1 MLQSTAEQTEE
12 EAGVKEKNYSVAQN
26 LFYIFHPVWKEK
38 PHYMLML
45 IGEAV
50 LSIGMML
57 MAAAVSAVAVSSLEK
72 GNDVIVLIGSIMAF
86 FICYGA
92 GNVVYTFLKI
102 RNSLIHIEMRLEW
115 YVPELFLK
123 CMGMSVEKS
132 EQESTR
138 QRVEKAIL
146 AVSCNNRGVEG
157 MSRNGMTFLANVLG
171 MVVYVLIV
179 GGLDIRIL
187 GLLIVLSGLT
197 LISSE
202 AAVRYD
208 KKVTDR
214 MASEERILNYVE
226 HIVDDTAGGKDI
238 RIFNLSGWLTG
249 KYEQAMTARRKLN
262 YGYDILDFCGN
273 ATEIVLAGVRD
284 LCCYFYLLSMM
295 QKGMSV
301 GNFVFYL
308 GLISGFASWFSQLSK
323 TYGEMR
329 KNNHQVNEF
338 RSIVDEE
345 KEGLEHKKIPTDGF
359 DELEIVFDN
368 VSYCYPGTEKKVL
381 DQISFI
387 WGKGEHLALVGLN
400 GAGKSTLVKLICGF
414 YVPTNGRVLVN
425 GVDTRELNLTEYF
438 KHLSAVF
445 QNEWILSYT
454 IAENVAMGKDWE
466 KDRIWEALKLAKIDS
481 VVKALPN
488 GIFTYLG
495 KEIDQNGV
503 LLSGGELQKL
513 FWARALYRNPK
524 LILLDEPTAAL
535 DALAEDQLYQ
545 AYHKMTEKKSA
556 MFISHRL
563 ASTRFC
569 DTILMLENGK
579 IVESGTHEELLAKK
593 GSYAKLFEV
602 QSRYYRERQENG

>member
-1 MLQSTAEQTEE
+1 MLQSTAEQKEE

-214 MASEERILNYVE
+214 MASEERILNY
-226 HIVDDTAGGKDI
+226 
-238 RIFNLSGWLTG
+238 
-249 KYEQAMTARRKLN
+249 
-262 YGYDILDFCGN
+262 GYDMLDFCGN

-295 QKGMSV
+295 QNGMSV

-602 QSRYYRERQENG
+602 QSRYYREGQENG

>member
-1 MLQSTAEQTEE
+1 MFIDSEDIKRVIPEVIKIRRHIHMYPEISEHEYETSKYIKKCLEEIGLEANFIGDTGVVSMLMNNPEFQTVGLRAEMDALPIEE
-12 EAGVKEKNYSVAQN
+12 ETNLEFKSKNKGVMHACSHDGIVATA
-26 LFYIFHPVWKEK
+26 LGV
-38 PHYMLML
+38 
-45 IGEAV
+45 
-50 LSIGMML
+50 
-57 MAAAVSAVAVSSLEK
+57 
-72 GNDVIVLIGSIMAF
+72 
-86 FICYGA
+86 
-92 GNVVYTFLKI
+92 T
-102 RNSLIHIEMRLEW
+102 RLLYEHKD
-115 YVPELFLK
+115 ELK
-123 CMGMSVEKS
+123 C
-132 EQESTR
+132 
-138 QRVEKAIL
+138 
-146 AVSCNNRGVEG
+146 
-157 MSRNGMTFLANVLG
+157 NVKFIFEPAEEVG
-171 MVVYVLIV
+171 KGAKKLI
-179 GGLDIRIL
+179 
-187 GLLIVLSGLT
+187 
-197 LISSE
+197 
-202 AAVRYD
+202 AA
-208 KKVTDR
+208 
-214 MASEERILNYVE
+214 
-226 HIVDDTAGGKDI
+226 
-238 RIFNLSGWLTG
+238 
-249 KYEQAMTARRKLN
+249 
-262 YGYDILDFCGN
+262 
-273 ATEIVLAGVRD
+273 
-284 LCCYFYLLSMM
+284 
-295 QKGMSV
+295 
-301 GNFVFYL
+301 
-308 GLISGFASWFSQLSK
+308 GFASWFSQLSK

-345 KEGLEHKKIPTDGF
+345 KERLERKKIPTDGF

-381 DQISFI
+381 DQISFR

-466 KDRIWEALKLAKIDS
+466 EDRIWEALKLAKIDS

-495 KEIDQNGV
+495 KEIDQSGV

-602 QSRYYRERQENG
+602 QSRYYREGQENG

>member
-454 IAENVAMGKDWE
+454 IGGKCCDGKRLGE
-466 KDRIWEALKLAKIDS
+466 RSDLGG
-481 VVKALPN
+481 VKARQN
-488 GIFTYLG
+488 RFGSKSAAERDFYLSRKRNRPEWSAAFRWRATEAFLG
-495 KEIDQNGV
+495 ACAVSQSEADFAGRADCGAGRAGGGSAVSGLSQNDG
-503 LLSGGELQKL
+503 
-513 FWARALYRNPK
+513 
-524 LILLDEPTAAL
+524 
-535 DALAEDQLYQ
+535 
-545 AYHKMTEKKSA
+545 EKKRYVYFAQACVDEILRHNSNA
-556 MFISHRL
+556 GKRKNSGIWDARRAVGEKRL
-563 ASTRFC
+563 LCEA
-569 DTILMLENGK
+569 
-579 IVESGTHEELLAKK
+579 V
-593 GSYAKLFEV
+593 
-602 QSRYYRERQENG
+602 